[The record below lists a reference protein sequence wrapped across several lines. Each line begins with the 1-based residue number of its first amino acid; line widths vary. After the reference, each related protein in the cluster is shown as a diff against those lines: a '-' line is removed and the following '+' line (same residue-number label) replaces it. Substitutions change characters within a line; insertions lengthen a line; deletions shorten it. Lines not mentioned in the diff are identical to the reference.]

1 MYELFPSYPSLF
13 WNVCTTLP
21 MILVLNMEKNQS
33 MHLWNQMLIWLIFRP
48 YSSKAI
54 KRYGLKYFQFPL
66 PAKNQIESVQNADH
80 KRLQRNKSGFYKIV
94 ETFFPNIF
102 TKSPVHTNLFFVQ
115 YLIFFSP
122 SLEGQVGQSVGH
134 QFVTRGLGSFDLV
147 SFVTWTSS
155 LKMEKAKYIRL
166 K

>member
-1 MYELFPSYPSLF
+1 MNWFHLILAFFGMYYTANDFGIEYG
-13 WNVCTTLP
+13 
-21 MILVLNMEKNQS
+21 KNQS
-33 MHLWNQMLIWLIFRP
+33 MHLWYQMLIWLIFRP
-48 YSSKAI
+48 YSSNTI

-115 YLIFFSP
+115 YLIFFLHLSKVKLASQSATSLSP
-122 SLEGQVGQSVGH
+122 EELAVSILFHLSLEIEG
-134 QFVTRGLGSFDLV
+134 
-147 SFVTWTSS
+147 
-155 LKMEKAKYIRL
+155 
-166 K
+166 

>member
-1 MYELFPSYPSLF
+1 MYELVSSYPSLF
-13 WNVCTTLP
+13 WNVVHCQWFLYW
-21 MILVLNMEKNQS
+21 IHMEEKKC

-122 SLEGQVGQSVGH
+122 SPEGQVGQSVGH

-155 LKMEKAKYIRL
+155 LKMEKVK
-166 K
+166 